1 VNAPSSFGEPSERQ
15 TGERQTGELHSAER
29 HAPEPQ
35 RAEGSLGQRTT
46 PEVPGRASAS
56 KRQSAL
62 RQARAAL
69 AEQAVARLLAE
80 RGFQIVATNLR
91 LGHLEIDIVA
101 RRSDLVVVVEVRARD
116 VASWTTGFGSI
127 TAGKRRRVREAAR
140 RLWRRRYRKDLSV
153 SRLRLDAAA
162 VLFGPG
168 GMKIHYA
175 EGAF

>member
-1 VNAPSSFGEPSERQ
+1 MNAPSPFEKLTAEAHAAGSRTTADTAGTQ
-15 TGERQTGELHSAER
+15 TSAPAER
-29 HAPEPQ
+29 NRQ
-35 RAEGSLGQRTT
+35 RPSSTEK
-46 PEVPGRASAS
+46 RA
-56 KRQSAL
+56 QL

-69 AEQAVARLLAE
+69 AEQAVAQLLAE
-80 RGFQIVATNLR
+80 RGFQVVATNLR

-101 RRSDLVVVVEVRARD
+101 RRRDLVVVVEVRARD

-162 VLFGPG
+162 VLFRPG
-168 GMKIHYA
+168 GMEIHYA